1 MSNNETWGIIGE
13 SEKIQNVLSLI
24 KKVADTDVQV
34 LIQGESGTGKEVVT
48 RAIVMESSRDEKDL
62 VSVNCGAIPEGI
74 LESELFGHEK
84 GAFTGAH
91 AKRAG
96 YFEMA
101 DKGTIFLDEIG
112 EMSLQTQVKLLRVLE
127 LGEYMK
133 VGSAKAEKTN
143 ARVIAATNKDLAVE
157 VRKGNFRE
165 DLYYRLKTVT
175 ITLPPLRE
183 RTRDIPLLIDKFV
196 IDMEKKYK
204 VKHQGFDQGVLECLL
219 QYEWPGNVRELK
231 NFIES
236 LVLLKKGERVYL
248 SDLPDNICISG
259 KNDYPLPV
267 KLNKP
272 HDQAERELIY
282 AALLGLRADINDL
295 KNMIGDTLS
304 KVKDQDASYRYH
316 APMTDITEYINKNGD
331 PDDDIS
337 VGRFEI
343 EAIRE
348 ALKRYNGNRRLAAK
362 ALGMSERTL
371 YRKLKKL

>member
-1 MSNNETWGIIGE
+1 MSRNEPWGIVGD
-13 SEKIQNVLSLI
+13 SEKILNVLDLI
-24 KKVADTDVQV
+24 RKVADTDVPV
-34 LIQGESGTGKEVVT
+34 LVQGESGTGKEMVT
-48 RAIVMESSRDEKDL
+48 RAIVQESGRRDNDL

-91 AKRAG
+91 TKRVG

-127 LGEYMK
+127 LREYMK
-133 VGSAKAEKTN
+133 VGSARIETSD
-143 ARVIAATNKDLAVE
+143 ARVIAATNKDLAFE
-157 VRKGNFRE
+157 VSKGNFRE

-183 RTRDIPLLIDKFV
+183 RTRDIPLLIEKFV
-196 IDMEKKYK
+196 HDMEEKYRIR
-204 VKHQGFDQGVLECLL
+204 HQGFDQDVIECLL
-219 QYEWPGNVRELK
+219 QYDWPGNIRELK

-236 LVLLKKGERVYL
+236 LVLLKKGSRIDL
-248 SDLPDNICISG
+248 SDLPDNMCIT
-259 KNDYPLPV
+259 NNDDYPLPV

-295 KNMIGDTLS
+295 KNMIGETLS
-304 KVKDQDASYRYH
+304 KVKHQDASYRYH
-316 APMTDITEYINKNGD
+316 APLTDITEYINKNGE

-337 VGRFEI
+337 VERFEV

-371 YRKLKKL
+371 YRKLKKI

>member
-1 MSNNETWGIIGE
+1 MSINETWGIIGE
-13 SEKIQNVLSLI
+13 SEKIRDVIDLI
-24 KKVADTDVQV
+24 RKVADTDVPV
-34 LIQGESGTGKEVVT
+34 LIQGESGTGKEMVT
-48 RAIVMESSRDEKDL
+48 RAIVKESSRNEKDM

-91 AKRAG
+91 IKRVG

-101 DKGTIFLDEIG
+101 HKGTIFLDEIG

-133 VGSAKAEKTN
+133 VGSAKVEKTD

-157 VRKGNFRE
+157 IKKGNFRE
-165 DLYYRLKTVT
+165 DLFYRLKTVT

-183 RTRDIPLLIDKFV
+183 RIRDIPLFIDKFV
-196 IDMEKKYK
+196 ADMEEKYK
-204 VKHQGFDQGVLECLL
+204 LKHRGFDQEVIECLL

-236 LVLLKKGERVYL
+236 LVLLKKGDRVYIT
-248 SDLPDNICISG
+248 DLPDNMCISG
-259 KNDYPLPV
+259 NEDYPMPV

-295 KNMIGDTLS
+295 KNMIGETLN
-304 KVKDQDASYRYH
+304 KVKDQDATSRYH
-316 APMTDITEYINKNGD
+316 SPLTDITEYINKNGD

-337 VGRFEI
+337 VGRFEL